1 MQDVIKIGV
10 VGAGETGTPLLARLI
25 EAPFIELVGVADL
38 DLTQPGLALAK
49 AHGVMTTTNF
59 MDFARLG
66 TDVDIVMD
74 VTGVPMVCEQLRHYM
89 QETGN
94 DHTLIMHERIAILL
108 LSLFSGRL
116 VRGKHGDLEYH

>member
-38 DLTQPGLALAK
+38 DLTQPGIALAK
-49 AHGVMTTTNF
+49 AH
-59 MDFARLG
+59 
-66 TDVDIVMD
+66 

>member
-10 VGAGETGTPLLARLI
+10 VGAGETGTPLLAQLI

-38 DLTQPGLALAK
+38 DLTQPGIALAK

-74 VTGVPMVCEQLRHYM
+74 VTGVPVVWEQLRHYM
-89 QETGN
+89 QEPGN
-94 DHTLIMHERIAILL
+94 DDALIMHERIAILL